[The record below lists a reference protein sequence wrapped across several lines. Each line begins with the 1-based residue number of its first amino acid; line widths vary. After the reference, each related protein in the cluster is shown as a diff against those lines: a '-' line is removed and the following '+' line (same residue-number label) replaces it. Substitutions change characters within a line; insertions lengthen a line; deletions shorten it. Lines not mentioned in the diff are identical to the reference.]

1 MKKKNKSTKDIKENK
16 KKEAKKAT
24 VKAKKNSNGKN
35 TIAKSVPYE
44 NVYENGVIEVSKGK
58 FSKSYKI
65 PSLNFK
71 TKTGEEQNRIAD
83 LYSEFL
89 GSFEP
94 GVDVEITLYNKTVNI
109 KQFEDEIFLQ
119 AKGDGLDEYR
129 EEYNKMLSDK
139 MKIAKNNLMT
149 EKILTITVNANDIF
163 EANDKLEQIDTMVKE
178 NIVMITKV
186 EPIEL
191 TLIERLEILN
201 AIYNQDDAIPLDT
214 KRTINGKEVEY
225 FSLENCAKQGIT
237 TKDVVA
243 PSGFK
248 FETKKAQVGSRFAKS
263 YYISNYPSWI
273 KGTILTDFSSLPTNS
288 LVSVY
293 FNSIEQGEAV
303 KLIKRQGVNISAEYI
318 ERQKKAF
325 RKGYDPSGVS
335 TDIDS
340 SKEEVEILT
349 EQLTQDNG
357 RLFVCNFIITVF
369 ADTEE
374 EMKGYEDQLK
384 MIANKNLIS
393 IKCLDFQQ
401 EAALNSA
408 LPLGNKQVY
417 GERLVTSETVGAM
430 IPFDVKEIR
439 QTNGLYYGLHAINH
453 NMIIY
458 NRLSDLNPNGCILG
472 MPGAGKSFAAKR
484 EMINVLLNTDDEIY
498 IIDPE
503 REYMPIANALNGS
516 IIKISNGSDTYINPF
531 DMDIRNTDD
540 GGDPIK
546 IKSNFIITL
555 CEIMMDSKF
564 GLSAIE
570 KTIIDRCV
578 RDIYEPYVEYLNAT
592 GKTYDTEHAPTMVD
606 FYDALNQQPYTEAQN
621 LALSLER
628 FVHGSLDVFSH
639 HTNVNVTNRFTVY
652 DIKNVGAG
660 LKELALQICLDNVWN
675 KMIANKS
682 ENKRTWFYIDEFYL
696 MMQKPSSSAYISE
709 IWKRARKWDGVPC
722 AITQNVEDMLKS
734 EDARTIIN
742 NCSFV
747 MLLGQSAINKK
758 QLSALMDISPIE
770 QKYISAAKPGIGLIQ
785 IKDEIIPMDDSFP
798 KDTKLYKIMTTKPDE
813 RIIA

>member
-1 MKKKNKSTKDIKENK
+1 LKKKNKSTKDIKENK

>member
-570 KTIIDRCV
+570 KTIIDKCV

>member
-1 MKKKNKSTKDIKENK
+1 LKKKNKSTKDIKENK

-570 KTIIDRCV
+570 KTIIDKCV